1 MKYAKGS
8 IGRVFF
14 VRFEHGED
22 ILDKI
27 RELAE
32 KENIALASIIL
43 IGALKDATI
52 VCGPSKP
59 EIPPEPVFVSF
70 DDGREVLGMGTLVK
84 RKGAIHPHIHG
95 SFGKGKEALTGC
107 LRKDCRTFITI
118 EALITEITGI
128 TAERK
133 KDEKTGIEL
142 VSFE

>member
-1 MKYAKGS
+1 MKYARGTV
-8 IGRVFF
+8 GRIFF

-22 ILDKI
+22 ILEKI

-32 KENIALASIIL
+32 KESISLATITL

-70 DDGREVLGMGTLVK
+70 DDGREVLGIGTLVR
-84 RKGAIHPHIHG
+84 RKDGIHPHIHG
-95 SFGKGKEALTGC
+95 SFGKGEQALTGC

-118 EALITEITGI
+118 EALITEVSGV

-133 KDEKTGIEL
+133 KDDKTGIEL
-142 VSFE
+142 LSFD